1 MQGDV
6 LGSNLY
12 AYCKNNPIVY
22 KDPSGYGPVGAI
34 IFGILGFGLGVIIV
48 PRIADLLKLKGWGRT
63 AFIWAGVAAITALG
77 AYVGYYVGEAIFQ
90 IYKAG
95 GAFASKI
102 NEAIA
107 RGIAKLIGGS
117 IKAAS
122 GNGWVIKVGKLT
134 LRVMTESSYRV
145 NYFRLSME
153 GKGAMTLL
161 GAFSSN
167 AAVTHINITF
177 SNIIQLVA
185 TILKFK

>member
-1 MQGDV
+1 M
-6 LGSNLY
+6 
-12 AYCKNNPIVY
+12 Y

-34 IFGILGFGLGVIIV
+34 IGGILGFGLGALIV

-77 AYVGYYVGEAIFQ
+77 VYVGYYVGEAIFQ

-107 RGIAKLIGGS
+107 RGISKLIGGS
-117 IKAAS
+117 ISSAS
-122 GNGWVIKVGKLT
+122 GNGWVLKVGKLT
-134 LRVMTESSYRV
+134 LRIMTEGGGRV
-145 NYFRLSME
+145 NYFRLSHAT
-153 GKGAMTLL
+153 KGAMTIL
-161 GAFSSN
+161 GAFSSDR
-167 AAVTHINITF
+167 ALTHINITF
-177 SNIIQLVA
+177 SNIIQIVS